1 MAAAPRYGAETLI
14 RFAGGL
20 LARAGLAP
28 DRAKDVAEIL
38 VEGDLLGHDTHG
50 LALLSPY
57 LKEIESG
64 QMAVAGDPETVSDR
78 PGAVCWDGR
87 RLPGPWLVL
96 RAMHLAAERARANGT
111 CTVVIRRAHHIACL
125 AAYLKRATDQG
136 LVMLL
141 MSSDPA
147 TGSVA
152 PFGGVRKL
160 YTPNPIAAGFPTAG
174 DPVLLDVSMSTT
186 TNGMTGRLHA
196 ERRPLA
202 HDWLL
207 DAEGRATR
215 DPAVLFA
222 EPPGTILPL
231 GGTDSGH
238 KGYALGLLVEALTS
252 ALAGFGRA
260 DGATGWGAS
269 VFLQMID
276 PAAFG
281 GKEAFLRE
289 TGWLADAVH
298 ATPPVP
304 GKDRVR
310 LPGERGLR
318 RREEQLRDG
327 LTLYPGI
334 MAALAPWG
342 EKLGVEAPKPI

>member
-1 MAAAPRYGAETLI
+1 MAAAPRYRAETLT

-20 LARAGLAP
+20 LAQAGLAP
-28 DRAKDVAEIL
+28 DRAEAVAEIL

-50 LALLSPY
+50 LALLAPY

-64 QMAVAGDPETVSDR
+64 QMAISGDPETVSDR

-96 RAMHLAAERARANGT
+96 RAIHLAAERARSHGT
-111 CTVVIRRAHHIACL
+111 CTVVIRRSHHIACL
-125 AAYLKRATDQG
+125 AAYLSRATDQG

-160 YTPNPIAAGFPTAG
+160 YTPNPIAAGFPTGG

-186 TNGMTGRLHA
+186 TNGLTGRLHGEGRA
-196 ERRPLA
+196 LA
-202 HDWLL
+202 HDWLI
-207 DAEGRATR
+207 DGEGRPTR
-215 DPAVLFA
+215 DPNVLFA
-222 EPPGTILPL
+222 DPPGTILPL
-231 GGTDSGH
+231 GGVDSGH

-252 ALAGFGRA
+252 ALGGFGRG

-269 VFLQMID
+269 VFLQMLD
-276 PAAFG
+276 PEAFG
-281 GKEAFLRE
+281 GRDAFLRE

-304 GKDRVR
+304 GKGPVR

-318 RREEQLRDG
+318 RRGEQLRDG
-327 LTLYPGI
+327 IALYPSV
-334 MAALAPWG
+334 MPALQPWA
-342 EKLGVEAPKPI
+342 EKLQVTVPESI